1 MGDYHH
7 DNKNSR
13 IAAFNATIYSKP
25 SLGFQHNRS
34 FINHHK
40 LIYNMPL
47 SPELTKS
54 IIDAVASNFTNE
66 LSFIQKAIQYGG
78 QRGEESAIQ
87 EEIYAQYKS
96 RGYKTTKLDMDHEA
110 LSKQYGAGKISAK
123 HSKAPVIVG
132 VLEPTSPTAG
142 GKSLIL
148 NGHIDVVPTGPAE
161 LWTHDP
167 YSGVVE
173 GDWLYGR
180 GGADMRAGNVA
191 NMFALDA
198 LRSIGKRPASK
209 VIIQSVPEEESTG
222 NGTMATHI
230 AGYTADA
237 VLIPEPTNEQLIR
250 ANVGVIWFQVAVAG
264 RPVHVLKATEGSNA
278 IESIWKII
286 GGLKELE
293 KEMNAQKKGRMHFEE
308 LEHPINLN
316 VAMIEGGDW
325 ASSVP
330 AWCKIDCR
338 VALFPGVRAEEV
350 AAQIEEAIRKV
361 AATDSFL
368 RDAPPKIT
376 WNGFFAEGYVLEP
389 GSDAEETLKIAHKTA
404 CNTELLSCTMPA
416 YLDTRI
422 FSLFQKIPALCYGP
436 IGENIHG
443 FDERVNVRSVQRVTA
458 AIALFIAEWCG
469 LEDLN

>member
-1 MGDYHH
+1 
-7 DNKNSR
+7 
-13 IAAFNATIYSKP
+13 
-25 SLGFQHNRS
+25 
-34 FINHHK
+34 
-40 LIYNMPL
+40 MPL
-47 SPELTKS
+47 SPELTAS
-54 IIDAVASNFTNE
+54 ITDAVAKNFDKE
-66 LSFIQKAIQYGG
+66 LAFIQKVIQYGG
-78 QRGEESAIQ
+78 QRGEEAAIQ
-87 EEIYAQYKS
+87 DEIYNQYTS
-96 RGYKTTKLDMDHEA
+96 RGYATTRLNMDPEA
-110 LSKQYGAGKISAK
+110 LSKQPGAGKVSAQ
-123 HSKAPVIVG
+123 HSKAPVVVG
-132 VLEPTSPTAG
+132 VLEPKSSKSG

-148 NGHIDVVPTGPAE
+148 NGHIDVVPTGPEE

-167 YSGVVE
+167 YSGIVE

-198 LRSIGKRPASK
+198 LRSIGKQPAAK
-209 VIIQSVPEEESTG
+209 VIIESVPEEESTG

-237 VLIPEPTNEQLIR
+237 VLIPEPTNEQLVR
-250 ANVGVIWFQVAVAG
+250 ANVGVIWFQISVAG

-278 IESIWKII
+278 IESIWKIV

-293 KEMNAQKKGRMHFEE
+293 KEMNEQKKGRLHFEE
-308 LEHPINLN
+308 LDHPINLN

-330 AWCKIDCR
+330 AWCKVDCR
-338 VALFPGVRAEEV
+338 VALFPGVRAEDV
-350 AAQIEEAIRKV
+350 ATQIEQAIQTI
-361 AATDSFL
+361 AGTDSFL

-389 GSDAEETLKIAHKTA
+389 GSQAEDVLRAAHKQATGSHL
-404 CNTELLSCTMPA
+404 ESITMPA

-436 IGENIHG
+436 IGESIHG
-443 FDERVNVRSVQRVTA
+443 FDERVSVSSIQRITT

-469 LEDLN
+469 LEDT

>member
-1 MGDYHH
+1 
-7 DNKNSR
+7 
-13 IAAFNATIYSKP
+13 
-25 SLGFQHNRS
+25 
-34 FINHHK
+34 
-40 LIYNMPL
+40 MPL

-54 IIDAVASNFTNE
+54 IVDAVANNFANE
-66 LSFIQKAIQYGG
+66 LAFIQKVIQYGG
-78 QRGEESAIQ
+78 QRGEEAAVQ
-87 EEIYAQYKS
+87 EEIFTQYS
-96 RGYKTTKLDMDHEA
+96 RRGYAPTKLDMDQAA
-110 LSKQYGAGKISAK
+110 LSNQYGAGKFSSK
-123 HSKAPVIVG
+123 HSKAPVVVG
-132 VLEPTSPTAG
+132 VLEPKSSPPA

-148 NGHIDVVPTGPAE
+148 NGHIDVVPTGPEE
-161 LWTHDP
+161 LWTHAP
-167 YSGVVE
+167 YSGIVE

-180 GGADMRAGNVA
+180 GGADMRAGNIA
-191 NMFALDA
+191 NMYALDA
-198 LRSIGKRPASK
+198 LRAIGKRPASRL
-209 VIIQSVPEEESTG
+209 IIESVPEEESTG
-222 NGTMATHI
+222 NGTMATHL

-237 VLIPEPTNEQLIR
+237 VLIPEPTNEQLVR
-250 ANVGVIWFQVAVAG
+250 ANVGVIWFQIAVAG

-278 IESIWKII
+278 IESIWKIV

-293 KEMNAQKKGRMHFEE
+293 KDMNAQKTGRLHFQDVP
-308 LEHPINLN
+308 HPINLN

-338 VALFPGVRAEEV
+338 VALFPGVRAEDV
-350 AAQIEEAIRKV
+350 AAQIEHAVQKV

-389 GSDAEETLKIAHKTA
+389 DSEAERVLQAAHKQA
-404 CNTELLSCTMPA
+404 SGDELESCTMPA

-436 IGENIHG
+436 IGESLHG
-443 FDERVNVRSVQRVTA
+443 FDERVSVSSVQRVTV

-469 LEDLN
+469 LEDVEDAK